1 MNHHHLVTRARML
14 AYDRVGSVP
23 NALRVVSVRRDPLG
37 NPSHDGNV
45 LVWHSFSQSIIT
57 DGNEKDRSERG
68 KPTKRI
74 RALTGNNT
82 HRRIAYTQVRAIYQT
97 ATQRN
102 RTRNVR

>member
-1 MNHHHLVTRARML
+1 MNHHHLVTRAQML

-23 NALRVVSVRRDPLG
+23 NALPVVSVHRDSHMI
-37 NPSHDGNV
+37 PSRNGNV
-45 LVWHSFSQSIIT
+45 PVWCGSLRGDITHS
-57 DGNEKDRSERG
+57 DEKDRSERG